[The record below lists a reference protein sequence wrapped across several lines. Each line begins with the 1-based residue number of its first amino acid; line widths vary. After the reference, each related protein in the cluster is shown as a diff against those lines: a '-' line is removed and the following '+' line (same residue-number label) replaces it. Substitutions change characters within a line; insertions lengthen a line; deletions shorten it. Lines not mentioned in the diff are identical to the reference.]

1 MEQHPSVEGDGRRA
15 IQEIPHL
22 LWDPK
27 IHYHKPNVG
36 PSLGSDK
43 SITHT
48 HTHTHSLS
56 LSLSLSLSYLL
67 TLLLILTSYLCLPG
81 LFLRG
86 FQRKYMHLRGGT
98 AENAKPFRRESR
110 SPG

>member
-48 HTHTHSLS
+48 HTHTHTLS
-56 LSLSLSLSYLL
+56 LSLSLSLLSSNIAFNINVIFVPTWSLPAGFPKKIYAFTWRDRGKCE
-67 TLLLILTSYLCLPG
+67 TLP
-81 LFLRG
+81 
-86 FQRKYMHLRGGT
+86 
-98 AENAKPFRRESR
+98 A
-110 SPG
+110 